1 LTSLQAPR
9 VGGPPFIVTV
19 TNSNATVAQLS
30 SDEPAA
36 TGQTVTKPILAG
48 NTNTAANGPGTSFG
62 LTFDPL
68 GVGNT
73 TVTVTGPPGVL
84 TMTSAGVRMVTVTSP
99 GISVPATSTVGSRL
113 QTSYTASLG
122 ASQHGGVTVTVTSS
136 APGLVLVAP
145 DSTTAGAPSFTTN
158 LANGQTSVPIHVQGV
173 ENTSGSAIVTV
184 AATGFVSATSTV
196 NVVAPAVEIQSLA
209 LTTSAGSA
217 NDTNWYVR
225 VGIPLGN
232 NSGLS
237 ALQSPRAGGPPFV
250 VTLSNSNAAVAQLS
264 SDEPAVTGQVVTKPI
279 QPGNSNTV
287 AISPGTTFGLTLDP
301 LAAGSTTV
309 SVTGPTGVGT
319 TTQGVRAITVNP

>member
-1 LTSLQAPR
+1 
-9 VGGPPFIVTV
+9 
-19 TNSNATVAQLS
+19 
-30 SDEPAA
+30 
-36 TGQTVTKPILAG
+36 
-48 NTNTAANGPGTSFG
+48 
-62 LTFDPL
+62 
-68 GVGNT
+68 
-73 TVTVTGPPGVL
+73 
-84 TMTSAGVRMVTVTSP
+84 
-99 GISVPATSTVGSRL
+99 
-113 QTSYTASLG
+113 
-122 ASQHGGVTVTVTSS
+122 
-136 APGLVLVAP
+136 
-145 DSTTAGAPSFTTN
+145 
-158 LANGQTSVPIHVQGV
+158 
-173 ENTSGSAIVTV
+173 
-184 AATGFVSATSTV
+184 
-196 NVVAPAVEIQSLA
+196 VEIQSLA

-319 TTQGVRAITVNP
+319 TTQGVRAVTVNP